1 MRIDPPGS
9 RNPLLDLC
17 AARKYDVGMDGQRK
31 KRTEAQL
38 YADRHLRTG
47 RPPKP
52 ADTKKGERITVNMT
66 RTERQALEADA
77 ARAGMSLSAYLVSC
91 WKRVKSQGA

>member
-1 MRIDPPGS
+1 MES
-9 RNPLLDLC
+9 
-17 AARKYDVGMDGQRK
+17 KRK

-52 ADTKKGERITVNMT
+52 RDVKQGERITVNMT
-66 RTERQALEADA
+66 RVEREALEADA
-77 ARAGMSLSAYLVSC
+77 AKAGMSLSTYLVSC
-91 WKRVKSQGA
+91 WKRVQSERNE